1 MAKSQLKQDVR
12 RAMNEARVERR
23 RQAFSALLEGDAGL
37 AAEFA
42 DPTDLEV
49 LCSDAEQFRK
59 VSARLANAGDLDELK
74 AARDAKKAEHLAAV
88 AAEQQHFR
96 EMKATLGRL
105 ISEHSGLCEQV
116 SNVERDQRLMNDLR
130 TAYDI
135 RA

>member
-1 MAKSQLKQDVR
+1 MAKSSLKGAVR
-12 RAMNEARVERR
+12 AAMVEARNERR
-23 RQAFSALLEGDAGL
+23 RQAFSALLEGDAAL
-37 AAEFA
+37 AAELA
-42 DPTDLEV
+42 APEDLEQ
-49 LCSDAEQFRK
+49 LCSDAEQYRK
-59 VSARLANAGDLDELK
+59 VAARLKNAEDIDELR
-74 AARDAKKAEHLAAV
+74 AARDAKKQEHLAAV